1 MIITSLENSM
11 YLILSDLSQSES
23 VDKTVFVIV
32 TISNKQRKYL

>member
-32 TISNKQRKYL
+32 TISNKQRK